1 MHRQQTLPLDGCEP
15 LDALWSRFSEDD
27 RREVVA
33 MYARLLARAVRE
45 EPGKENSSDDV
56 ND

>member
-1 MHRQQTLPLDGCEP
+1 MEAPCTDNRHYRWMRCGPD
-15 LDALWSRFSEDD
+15 FEDD

-45 EPGKENSSDDV
+45 GQGKENNSDDV